1 MKSIIIYYSRTG
13 RTKLIAQTLA
23 KEKNMNIVELITKLI
38 VFMEATHV
46 FVQNIQD
53 QLKPN
58 HVVAVVLAVIYT
70 NKVIV
75 VVIVIVVLTKNS

>member
-1 MKSIIIYYSRTG
+1 MQYMDQQ
-13 RTKLIAQTLA
+13 AV
-23 KEKNMNIVELITKLI
+23 KNMNIVEVITKLI
-38 VFMEATHV
+38 VFMEAAHV

-75 VVIVIVVLTKNS
+75 VVIVIVVLIKNS

>member
-1 MKSIIIYYSRTG
+1 MSRWQKVSAESHAVYGSTSC
-13 RTKLIAQTLA
+13 
-23 KEKNMNIVELITKLI
+23 KNMNIVELITKLI
-38 VFMEATHV
+38 VFMEAAHV